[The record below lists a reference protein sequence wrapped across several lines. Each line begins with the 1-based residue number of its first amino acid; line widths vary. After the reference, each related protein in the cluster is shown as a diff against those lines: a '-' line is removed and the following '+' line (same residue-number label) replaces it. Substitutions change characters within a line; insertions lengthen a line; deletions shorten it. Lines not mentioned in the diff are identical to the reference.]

1 MKSRFDFVPGRLEIN
16 FERDSKDEEMIE
28 ARRYSMTDTPIY
40 FDLPEEISEIHPDLL
55 GLTTILLC
63 NQFTGE
69 NLQLPRPVSRLFY
82 EMASGVI
89 SRYKLV
95 EDVDE
100 DLEPIELNPNGRPGL
115 SFSGGADSAAALA
128 IMPARTVPVFMNRPL
143 RQESLYD
150 SDAPLEI
157 CRILAEY
164 GYEVFV
170 INSNLEYIRNPPGFP
185 TDLANAI
192 PCLLLSQYLELD
204 SIAFGT
210 VLESAYGIGHEH
222 FIDYGNGSHWR
233 FFGTLFSA
241 VGVQLNL
248 PTIGVSEVGT
258 AMIGTKSPIA
268 SLGQSC
274 IRGSWKNPCNHCWK
288 CFRKELL
295 GFSIYGDSY
304 GDSDAQDSLS
314 WRYFDPEEMLSVNEV
329 QVRLSAFPISHENVI
344 TYSLQRIDL
353 EGHPSL
359 GPIASKLNM
368 DMNLSF
374 LEKWFSDS
382 IEFVPDKYRNY
393 VRSKILDFLEP
404 TTYEEEVAIRSWDLN
419 PHLESI
425 RTIRAQDRLLSYWQD
440 LS

>member
-1 MKSRFDFVPGRLEIN
+1 MKTRFDFIPGRLEFN
-16 FERDSKDEEMIE
+16 FEKDSKDEERIGTL
-28 ARRYSMTDTPIY
+28 RYSMADIPIY

-55 GLTTILLC
+55 GLTAILLC

-82 EMASGVI
+82 EMVSGVI
-89 SRYKLV
+89 SRYNIV

-100 DLEPIELNPNGRPGL
+100 DLKPIELNQDGRPGL
-115 SFSGGADSAAALA
+115 SFSGGADSSAALA
-128 IMPARTVPVFMNRPL
+128 IMPARTVSVFMNRPL
-143 RQESLYD
+143 KQGSLYD
-150 SDAPLEI
+150 SDAPLAI

-164 GYEVFV
+164 GYEVYV

-222 FIDYGNGSHWR
+222 FVDYGNGSHWR

-248 PTIGVSEVGT
+248 PTIGISEVGT
-258 AMIGTKSPIA
+258 TMIGMKSPIA

-274 IRGSWKNPCNHCWK
+274 IRGSWKKSCNRCWK

-295 GFSIYGDSY
+295 GFAIYGDSD
-304 GDSDAQDSLS
+304 GPDSLP

-329 QVRLSAFPISHENVI
+329 QVRLSAFPISHENVV

-359 GPIASKLNM
+359 MPIASKLNM
-368 DMNLSF
+368 NLNLSF
-374 LEKWFSDS
+374 LERWFSDS

-393 VRSKILDFLEP
+393 VRSNILDFLDP
-404 TTYEEEVAIRSWDLN
+404 TTYEEEVTIKSWDMD

-425 RTIRAQDRLLSYWQD
+425 RTIRAQDRLLSHWQD